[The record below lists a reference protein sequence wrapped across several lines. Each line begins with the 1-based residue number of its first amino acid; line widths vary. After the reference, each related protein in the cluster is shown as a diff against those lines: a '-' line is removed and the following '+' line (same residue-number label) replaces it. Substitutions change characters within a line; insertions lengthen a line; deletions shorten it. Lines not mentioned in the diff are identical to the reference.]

1 MAASTSSSIKPTECT
16 TDYWIYCKG
25 PERLAERGEIYGKW
39 LIFRKPSQMDELW
52 EDVSARVI
60 SGELLSPAAKVSTM
74 IDHKPTSTGKDMVIC
89 VYTTKEDID
98 VVGMKLVHV
107 VKQTIRYKTDE
118 ATLAGAYTAHGHK
131 KTTIKTINWNKGEP
145 YIKE

>member
-1 MAASTSSSIKPTECT
+1 
-16 TDYWIYCKG
+16 
-25 PERLAERGEIYGKW
+25 
-39 LIFRKPSQMDELW
+39 MDKLW

-98 VVGMKLVHV
+98 VVGMQLVHV
-107 VKQTIRYKTDE
+107 VKQTIRYKTDA
-118 ATLAGAYTAHGHK
+118 ATRAGVYVAHGHK